1 MIFDEEYNLV
11 RNYLKKKLKS
21 HFGFSIIKSSFW
33 RKVFLV
39 ETVNKKYI
47 LKIACRINNKS
58 SVLNEVNAFRMLKS
72 RMINN
77 VPEVLHYNHRN
88 NYDFMLVEYVRNT
101 ESFNVKELGRILG
114 KIHSICS
121 PRATFSYQL
130 FTNGLL
136 RDIYIM
142 LVSCSYNKRYGNLSK
157 EALSLLSKINKYISS
172 DCDFLK
178 KEESPSFING
188 DLYGDIYSYRG
199 RIYLIDWHISGS
211 GDRAWDIARFL
222 YTCDKHKNEFLSEYT
237 KYFKDDK
244 TFNNRLALYNYIN
257 KILILSGAINSLV
270 YNLDFIQDG
279 SRESNKVFD
288 LMENKITRSIYELRA
303 DYDCQY

>member
-1 MIFDEEYNLV
+1 MIFDEEYNLI
-11 RNYLKKKLKS
+11 RNYLKKRLKL
-21 HFGFSIIKSSFW
+21 HFRVSIIKSSFW

-58 SVLNEVNAFRMLKS
+58 SVLNEVNALRMLKS

-88 NYDFMLVEYVRNT
+88 NYDFMLVEYVCNT
-101 ESFNVKELGRILG
+101 ESFNVKELSRILG
-114 KIHSICS
+114 KIHSIYS
-121 PRATFSYQL
+121 SYATFSYQL
-130 FTNGLL
+130 FISGLL
-136 RDIYIM
+136 RDIYII
-142 LVSCSYNKRYGNLSK
+142 LESCSLNKRYGNLSK
-157 EALSLLSKINKYISS
+157 EVLSLLSKISKCISA

-178 KEESPSFING
+178 KKERASFING
-188 DLYGDIYSYRG
+188 DLYDDIYSYRG
-199 RIYLIDWHISGS
+199 RIYLIDWHISGF

-222 YTCDKHKNEFLSEYT
+222 YTCDKHKNEFLSGYT
-237 KYFKDDK
+237 KFFNEDK
-244 TFNNRLALYNYIN
+244 TFNNRLALYSHIN
-257 KILILSGAINSLV
+257 KILILSGAINTLV

-279 SRESNKVFD
+279 SKESDKVFD
-288 LMENKITRSIYELRA
+288 LMEKKILRCIYELRA